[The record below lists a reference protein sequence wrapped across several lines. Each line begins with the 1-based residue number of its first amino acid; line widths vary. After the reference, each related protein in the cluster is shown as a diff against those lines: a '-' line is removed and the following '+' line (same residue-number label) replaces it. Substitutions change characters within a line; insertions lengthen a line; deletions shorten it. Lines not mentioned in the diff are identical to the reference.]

1 MPMYNETWINN
12 KWRPAMG
19 WMYFSVCIAD
29 FVLFPVL
36 WSILQAVS
44 HGQVQTQWNPITLQ
58 GAGLYHMAMG
68 AILGITAWWRSKEK
82 IATMPKINHN
92 ERESK

>member
-1 MPMYNETWINN
+1 
-12 KWRPAMG
+12 
-19 WMYFSVCIAD
+19 
-29 FVLFPVL
+29 
-36 WSILQAVS
+36 
-44 HGQVQTQWNPITLQ
+44 
-58 GAGLYHMAMG
+58 MAMG